1 MGRRLERTVGLL
13 ALLAACAALPASGVR
28 AATIYLSTANIA
40 TLGGVTFDD
49 GDVVRY
55 DTVSG
60 VATQVFD
67 ESTFANNEQL
77 DVYHVLPSGNVL
89 LSTQNNAAIGAFG
102 FSEGDVVEYNTS
114 SGVATLFF
122 AESLFLNDADVDAFT
137 VLSNGHYVLSTATS
151 EQFDSGLSFLDGDLV
166 EYNPVTGSAT
176 LFLNESLFS
185 ADEDI
190 DAVYVM
196 PDGSVLLS
204 TATLATLGG
213 LTFQPGDVVQ
223 YFPGTNTA
231 VLFFAG
237 TSFSAIENVDAV
249 FVPEP
254 GTGVLLTLG
263 LAALARRRARA

>member
-13 ALLAACAALPASGVR
+13 ALLAATLPASGAR
-28 AATIYLSTANIA
+28 AATVYLSTANIA

-67 ESTFANNEQL
+67 ESAFANNEQL
-77 DVYHVLPSGNVL
+77 DVYHALGNGNVL
-89 LSTQNNAAIGAFG
+89 LSTQNNATLGALD

-114 SGVATLFF
+114 SGVATVFF

-137 VLSNGHYVLSTATS
+137 LLGNGHYVLSTATN

-166 EYNPVTGSAT
+166 EYDPVSGFAT
-176 LFLNESLFS
+176 VFLNENLFS
-185 ADEDI
+185 ADEDV

-204 TATLATLGG
+204 TATAATLGG
-213 LTFQPGDVVQ
+213 LSFQPGDVVQ

-231 VLFFAG
+231 VLYFAG